1 MPPVKVMMVDD
12 SATVRR
18 VVGRMLCQD
27 PDIEVVGTA
36 ANGQEALDRLPEL
49 RPDVVVLDVEM
60 PVLDGLDALKRMMK
74 SQPVPVVMLSAHT
87 RMGSQAALEALS
99 LGAVDFIPKPE
110 ENIRLTT
117 VVEELAAK
125 VKTAAT
131 VSMKRIVTK
140 VGNKHGLEATS
151 RTIRE
156 SFSSTGPRRELVVIG
171 CSTGGPAALQ
181 TIVPELPPDLPAG
194 IVVVQHI
201 PAGFTSSL
209 AEYLS
214 KRSAITVKHAVDGD
228 PVFPGQVLIA
238 PAGADLLFRG
248 RPGQLT
254 INLIPREERLHPGVF
269 HPSVDGV
276 MTSAARVCGQKVLG
290 VLLTGMG
297 KDGALGMKEIK
308 KHQGRTIAEAEETC
322 IVFGMPK
329 AAIEVG
335 AVDKVVRL
343 QDMAREIVNEL

>member
-1 MPPVKVMMVDD
+1 MPPVRVMMVDD
-12 SATVRR
+12 SATIRQ

-27 PDIEVVGTA
+27 PDIEVIGTA

-49 RPDVVVLDVEM
+49 HPDVVVLDVEM
-60 PVLDGLDALKRMMK
+60 PVLDGLGALRRMMQ
-74 SQPVPVVMLSAHT
+74 SQPVPVVMLSVHT
-87 RMGSQAALEALS
+87 RTGSEAALEALS
-99 LGAVDFIPKPE
+99 LGAIDFVSKPE
-110 ENIRLTT
+110 EGSRLTT
-117 VVEELAAK
+117 VVDELAEK
-125 VKTAAT
+125 VKMAAT
-131 VSMKRIVTK
+131 VSLERIDAR
-140 VGNKHGLEATS
+140 VGSKPGAGTTS
-151 RTIRE
+151 RVTRAG
-156 SFSSTGPRRELVVIG
+156 FSSTGSRRELVVIG

-181 TIVPELPPDLPAG
+181 AIVPGLPADLPAG
-194 IVVVQHI
+194 IVIVQHI

-209 AEYLS
+209 AEHLG

-228 PVFPGQVLIA
+228 LVHPSRVLIA

-248 RPGQLT
+248 RPGRLT
-254 INLIPREERLHPGVF
+254 INLIPREKRSRPGIF

-276 MTSAARVCGQKVLG
+276 MTSAARVCGPRVLG

-343 QDMAREIVNEL
+343 QDIAREIINEL